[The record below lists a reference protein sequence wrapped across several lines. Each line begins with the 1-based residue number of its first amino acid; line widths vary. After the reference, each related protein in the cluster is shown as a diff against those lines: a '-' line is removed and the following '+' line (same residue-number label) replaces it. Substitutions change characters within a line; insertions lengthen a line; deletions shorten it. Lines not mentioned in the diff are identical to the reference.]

1 MNKNTL
7 GILGLFILIFGI
19 TWWSNDNFTNGY
31 NMTNLVKWSS
41 LYAIMGIGVA
51 FVIITGGIDLSIGS
65 VIGLVAALMALAI
78 NSANLELAIDDKD
91 GQSKGNNKTLSFRE
105 IRKDVDAGDIFH
117 FENGGVFTV
126 TEGALA
132 AVTSVKGLLIGNL
145 NTNKF
150 NGFLVKG
157 LFKDKDLNTFSERPK
172 PIEVKINSEN
182 IRVTI
187 DNTNSYL
194 PGWKDL
200 IIEPLRTDLKVDDAI
215 VFDDNTFFIV
225 TEDASASIT
234 SLTGNIFNADL
245 TPGEIGKLNIDVF
258 TVYIVSLLLLLSVAI
273 GMTHGLL
280 ITKVKLQP
288 FVVTLCGLLI
298 YRGISRWLTD
308 NQTMQYSNTEW
319 LDSFFSGKVSL
330 FGQFSLASPF
340 FFLVVI
346 AILAAFFLNRTI
358 WGRYLL
364 ALGNNEDG
372 ARYSGIQTDRLKITA
387 YVICSFLAGVSGL
400 LFAYE
405 LDSVQPAQT
414 GEFYELYAIAAAV
427 LGGCSLRGGQG
438 AIFGVIIAAAV
449 IRLLRNS
456 INLVGI
462 STHLEFAIIG
472 LVILGGVT
480 ADELIK
486 RFVAMR
492 RTAQV
497 NAAKS

>member
-19 TWWSNDNFTNGY
+19 TWASNENFANGY

-78 NSANLELAIDDKD
+78 KHEWNPGL
-91 GQSKGNNKTLSFRE
+91 
-105 IRKDVDAGDIFH
+105 
-117 FENGGVFTV
+117 TV
-126 TEGALA
+126 M
-132 AVTSVKGLLIGNL
+132 
-145 NTNKF
+145 
-150 NGFLVKG
+150 
-157 LFKDKDLNTFSERPK
+157 
-172 PIEVKINSEN
+172 
-182 IRVTI
+182 
-187 DNTNSYL
+187 
-194 PGWKDL
+194 
-200 IIEPLRTDLKVDDAI
+200 
-215 VFDDNTFFIV
+215 
-225 TEDASASIT
+225 
-234 SLTGNIFNADL
+234 
-245 TPGEIGKLNIDVF
+245 
-258 TVYIVSLLLLLSVAI
+258 LLLGLSLVI
-273 GMTHGLL
+273 GLMHGLL

-288 FVVTLCGLLI
+288 FVVTLCGLLF

-308 NQTMQYSNTEW
+308 NQTMQYPNTPK
-319 LDSFFSGKVSL
+319 LDSFFSGKVFLVDLLAPIDVVLLIIGAALFIATHINVIISVLKKKTDRRGGGALFALHGHLITFSIILISVFKKDTGWAVCGTLVHILISFLCFKNFKELHKSL
-330 FGQFSLASPF
+330 LIHHIGITIFFIGIISVFGILDGSSFALGSPF

-346 AILAAFFLNRTI
+346 AVLAAFFLNRTI

-486 RFVAMR
+486 RFVAKR

>member
-1 MNKNTL
+1 MNKNTI
-7 GILGLFILIFGI
+7 GILSLFVLIFGF
-19 TWWSNDNFTNGY
+19 TWYSNENFVNGY

-65 VIGLVAALMALAI
+65 VIGLVASLLALAI
-78 NSANLELAIDDKD
+78 KYEWDP
-91 GQSKGNNKTLSFRE
+91 TL
-105 IRKDVDAGDIFH
+105 
-117 FENGGVFTV
+117 TV
-126 TEGALA
+126 VLLLGLSI
-132 AVTSVKGLLIGNL
+132 VIGLL
-145 NTNKF
+145 
-150 NGFLVKG
+150 
-157 LFKDKDLNTFSERPK
+157 
-172 PIEVKINSEN
+172 
-182 IRVTI
+182 
-187 DNTNSYL
+187 
-194 PGWKDL
+194 
-200 IIEPLRTDLKVDDAI
+200 
-215 VFDDNTFFIV
+215 
-225 TEDASASIT
+225 
-234 SLTGNIFNADL
+234 
-245 TPGEIGKLNIDVF
+245 
-258 TVYIVSLLLLLSVAI
+258 
-273 GMTHGLL
+273 HGLL

-288 FVVTLCGLLI
+288 FVVTLCGLLF

-308 NQTMQYSNTEW
+308 NQTMQFPGTDR
-319 LDSFFSGKVSL
+319 LDSFFSGKVLLVDLLTPFGGVLLVLGSVL
-330 FGQFSLASPF
+330 FIVTYVIIMISVLKKNTGWGISNALLHIHIPFVTYIIIMISVFKENTGWGISSALLHIPITVLCINKIKEFKKVFFIHHVGIGILILGLFSVFGLFTDSSFALAAPF
-340 FFLVVI
+340 FFLVLI
-346 AILAAFFLNRTI
+346 AIMAAFFLNRTI

-372 ARYSGIQTDRLKITA
+372 ARYSGIQTDRLKIAA

-449 IRLLRNS
+449 IRILRNS

-462 STHLEFAIIG
+462 STHLEFSIIG

-486 RFVAMR
+486 RIVAKR
-492 RTAQV
+492 RSKQISAS
-497 NAAKS
+497 KS